1 MYSSNPELAEKAA
14 MQFFNSKKKQVANEQ
29 SGLQK
34 IKSTIV
40 LKYISPVDAKIPV
53 YCYENRDNEFVLIA
67 ENAKGHNVIGYAES
81 PFVADSIPPALA
93 HLISLYEKNM
103 LVAADV
109 NAPKLT
115 RVAPLLATRGINLN
129 QFIHENAGG
138 CWTGCVA
145 TAMAQIMAYHKY
157 PQKGTG
163 SHCYTDPKHG
173 EFCADFGNTTYNWN
187 NPTEEDYKL
196 LSFHV
201 GVAMDM
207 QYCGSPYGSVPA
219 SPNYEY
225 ALPDYFKYHLILCNS
240 LEYILNEI
248 EKGRPVYCQLP
259 GDPVGHAVV
268 LDGFDENG
276 MMHINFGW
284 GGKWNGYF
292 SMNTN
297 DYIITDYLFVSN
309 IIGSVFI
316 SPEVYKTVA
325 TDSLA
330 LVDIHNKLNHA
341 TGWDLTKPVYRW
353 PGVLV
358 INERVVELD
367 INTFSTNTQGSV
379 SAEIG
384 KLTGLRKLSIK
395 GTLSGTLPASIA
407 NLTKLVYLHIET
419 NGTITGTLPDDIH
432 KLSALKYLSLKKI
445 ITGNIPSAIGQLVNL
460 TDLNLSGG
468 SITGSIPNEICNL
481 TKLNFLDLSRNQLTG
496 NIPSNIGN
504 LKNVNT
510 LHLSDNKLS
519 GVIPVSVG
527 NLDSISYFSASNNQ
541 LSGSI
546 PDVFSGCTKL
556 ETIILNNNQFSGDI
570 PLSLINTTNKLSLEV
585 SKNKLSR
592 IPDSIS
598 NQSNIVRLNISEN
611 KFKTLPLSMNNLGS
625 LKILYANRNQID
637 SLPEGFGFI
646 KSLDSLNL
654 SQNLLKI
661 FPERICNIP
670 ALKSLILTNNKI
682 TRFPYSINSLSSKLK
697 TLTIDNNDIRGPIP
711 PSLLL
716 RPFENFLL
724 HQNYFRYEDIPDTA
738 GIKHFVGGQKKI
750 AFSKNSIPVSM
761 GDTLRI
767 DIRKIAPLSHPGNK
781 YYWCRYPK
789 YTEGWDIYN
798 AKDKE
803 KESPVLEIVI
813 DKININYTYYCKIFN
828 PSSPDYTS
836 TQWGI
841 TDKCLPYLDTDTI
854 SFYIG
859 SEEEIL
865 KNKYPELYVTRS
877 ENLPESTVQDGTV
890 TLFAHEKVRGTLVWQ
905 ASTDTKNWV
914 DITANMTNVA
924 LKANIQNIGEKEII
938 LKPTN
943 TAWYR
948 TKIIETACE
957 PVYGDTIEVNAPGK
971 VLYDQTINATKDSVI
986 IAVDSIEIF
995 VPKGFHDKDFRLTIV
1010 KLDKAPKSKI
1020 PNQEITGPVYDVNTS
1035 FGNQFI
1041 VPLTIKLK
1049 GIPNKFIADS
1059 VIPNI
1064 KPAYYDDVNRIW
1076 IPFSNKGLSL
1086 KDSSILFP
1094 TRHLTK
1100 ISWYDF
1106 SYGRYYTD
1114 ILEGKRVNVLYN
1126 YENESDYFRGYD
1138 LLIKK
1143 GGLSSWHDPNNN
1155 PRNGGNPYMIQDI
1168 QYFSDTIIARYERL
1182 GLIIPDKKFN
1192 IYVYKMGQTAEGG
1205 MDFWG
1210 QSFGYMLM
1218 NVIYAQNQNNLKQ
1231 TLSHEFM
1238 HYLQDQYMI
1247 SSLNNTFW
1255 MEANAP
1261 LASWIVF
1268 NKTELSEP
1276 ESEKLL
1282 RETKRKPIDGKSLL
1296 DLIGSSWDNQD
1307 KLPVL
1312 EKFISQKDANVSSTF
1327 LHFMQHYRSGSKLD
1341 PVKLLTEHG
1350 WINSALYPNWRSYLD
1365 AQIKKQLSS
1374 TVGDEFDA
1382 FVKYIISG
1390 TNKNFCISDSTGNPF
1405 QYYIENAN
1413 FKTNSWA
1420 ESLSES
1426 VFGEDNTGTFA
1437 RRYYYNFGNKLNE
1450 SKTDNV
1456 IIPYIPHLSS
1466 KMVLIENH
1474 SDYHAIAVEYKRTHA
1489 TRDFFKI
1496 YHGWYDSKTKTMKM
1510 IDISDSA
1517 KYSFAVQK
1525 KSMKFPEEFK
1535 EYAFLLF
1542 VNKSCPVSD
1551 FNLLESAHAAI
1562 FDLTVKPILD
1572 IESLEFL
1579 GFGDETLSKQV
1590 QLYDTGLNDQVIYF
1604 NGTNRNNS
1612 VNTTYYTTEKKML
1625 NDSLIR
1631 IDVENNYYYEN
1642 KLKLLGTGSG
1652 VGYVMPSRGNVRITQ
1667 VIHYNIYKNT
1677 VKIEEIESGS
1687 LTILRHKDPFSENTN
1702 VPTKKK
1708 SDWTERKEIEIKL
1721 PENIQMQT
1729 ETNDDY
1735 TFKTS
1740 TTEETKSLLIKA
1752 KHQIERKDYSLD
1764 GSATYIS
1771 NYLSTDY
1778 SQATVKIWGRF
1789 RAEKPKLVIVS
1800 NP

>member
-1 MYSSNPELAEKAA
+1 MKSQLFNNKTATLKTLSVLILLSIFNFQRLNASNPTEAEQVALS
-14 MQFFNSKKKQVANEQ
+14 FFNSRAKAKIANQ
-29 SGLQK
+29 SAQK
-34 IKSTIV
+34 SV
-40 LKYISPVDAKIPV
+40 PSSLSLKYISSEEVETPV
-53 YCYENRDNEFVLIA
+53 YAFEKQGEGFVLVS
-67 ENAKGHNVIGYAES
+67 EDTSGHSIVGYAES
-81 PFVADSIPPALA
+81 RFVADSIPPALA

-115 RVAPLLATRGINLN
+115 GVTPLLATKGINLN
-129 QFIHENAGG
+129 QFNHENAGG

-145 TAMAQIMAYHKY
+145 TAMAQIMAYHKF
-157 PQKGTG
+157 PEKATG
-163 SHCYTDPKHG
+163 SHCYNEPTYG
-173 EFCADFGNTTYNWN
+173 QFCADFSNTTYNWN
-187 NPTEEDYKL
+187 NPSDEDYKM

-207 QYCGSPYGSVPA
+207 QYCGSPYGSVPL
-219 SPNYEY
+219 PDYEY
-225 ALPDYFKYHLILCNS
+225 TLQNYFKYHLILCNS

-248 EKGRPVYCQLP
+248 EKGRPVYCEVG

-297 DYIITDYLFVSN
+297 DYIIADYLFGSN
-309 IIGSVFI
+309 ILGSIFI

-341 TGWDLTKPVYRW
+341 TGWDLSKPVYRW

-367 INTFSTNTQGSV
+367 INTFPTNTQGSL
-379 SAEIG
+379 SSEIG

-395 GTLSGTLPASIA
+395 GTLSGTLPASIS

-419 NGTITGTLPDDIH
+419 NGAIAGTLPDDIH
-432 KLSALKYLSLKKI
+432 KLSALEYLTLKKI
-445 ITGNIPSAIGQLVNL
+445 ITGNIPAAIGQLGNL

-468 SITGSIPNEICNL
+468 SITGSIPDEICNL

-496 NIPSNIGN
+496 KIPANIGN
-504 LKNVNT
+504 LRSLNI

-519 GVIPVSVG
+519 GEIPASQG
-527 NLDSISYFSASNNQ
+527 NLDSLSNFSASNNQ

-556 ETIILNNNQFSGDI
+556 ETVLLNNNSLSGEL
-570 PLSLINTTNKLSLEV
+570 PLSLLNSKSLVTLNLQNNQLNKIQDGISSDASIENLNLSW
-585 SKNKLSR
+585 
-592 IPDSIS
+592 
-598 NQSNIVRLNISEN
+598 N
-611 KFKTLPLSMNNLGS
+611 KFTTLPLSMNNLS
-625 LKILYANRNQID
+625 KLKTLYVSYNKID
-637 SLPEGFGFI
+637 SLPVNFGYL
-646 KSLDSLNL
+646 KSLESAGFNH
-654 SQNLLKI
+654 NLLKVI
-661 FPERICNIP
+661 PEPLCYNPR
-670 ALKSLILTNNKI
+670 LKYLYLSNNKI
-682 TRFPYSINSLSSKLK
+682 TRLPFSINSLSSKVTEL
-697 TLTIDNNDIRGPIP
+697 TLDSNEIRGSIP
-711 PSLLL
+711 ASLLL
-716 RPFENFLL
+716 KPFTHFLINHNRL
-724 HQNYFRYEDIPDTA
+724 RYEDIPDTT
-738 GIKHFVGGQKKI
+738 GIVQYVGNQKKI
-750 AFSKNSIPVSM
+750 ELSKQVYPVSL
-761 GDTLRI
+761 GDTVRI
-767 DIRKIAPLSHPGNK
+767 DIRKIAPVFHPGNK

-789 YTEGWDIYN
+789 YTEGWDIYKAIDN
-798 AKDKE
+798 E
-803 KESPVLEIVI
+803 KEGPVLEIVI

-828 PSSPDYTS
+828 PSSPKYTS
-836 TQWGI
+836 LQWGI

-854 SFYIG
+854 SFRIG
-859 SEEEIL
+859 SEQEIL
-865 KNKYPELYVTRS
+865 KNKYPELYVTGS

-890 TLFAHEKVRGTLVWQ
+890 TLFSNQKVRGTLVWQ

-914 DITANMTNVA
+914 DITANMTNEA
-924 LKANIQNIGEKEII
+924 LKANIQSIGENEII
-938 LKPTN
+938 LKPAN

-948 TKIIETACE
+948 TKIVESSCD
-957 PVYGDTIEVNAPGK
+957 PVYSDTIKVNAPGT
-971 VLYDQTINATKDSVI
+971 VLYDKTINVTNDSVI
-986 IAVDSIEIF
+986 IAVDSIEIY
-995 VPKGFHDKDFRLTIV
+995 VPKGFHEKDFRLTIV
-1010 KLDKAPKSKI
+1010 KLDKAPKSNI

-1035 FGNQFI
+1035 FGNQFEM
-1041 VPLTIKLK
+1041 PLTIKLK
-1049 GIPNKFIADS
+1049 NIPKKYLADS

-1138 LLIKK
+1138 LSIKK

-1192 IYVYKMGQTAEGG
+1192 IYVYNMGQTAEGG
-1205 MDFWG
+1205 MDFLG

-1238 HYLQDQYMI
+1238 HYLQDQFMI
-1247 SSLNNTFW
+1247 SSINNTFW

-1261 LASWIVF
+1261 LASWLIF
-1268 NKTELSEP
+1268 NKTELPESEP
-1276 ESEKLL
+1276 EKLL
-1282 RETKRKPIDGKSLL
+1282 KETKRKPIDGKSLL

-1374 TVGDEFDA
+1374 TAGDEFDA

-1390 TNKNFCISDSTGNPF
+1390 TNKNFCISDSTGNPY

-1437 RRYYYNFGNKLNE
+1437 RRYFYNFGNKLNE
-1450 SKTDNV
+1450 SRTDNV

-1489 TRDFFKI
+1489 TRDFFKV

-1517 KYSFAVQK
+1517 KYSFTVQK

-1551 FNLLESAHAAI
+1551 FNLLESAHEAI
-1562 FDLTVKPILD
+1562 FNLTVKPILD

-1579 GFGDETLSKQV
+1579 GFGDETLSNKV
-1590 QLYDTGLNDQVIYF
+1590 QLYDTGLNDQVIFF
-1604 NGTNRNNS
+1604 NGTNRNN
-1612 VNTTYYTTEKKML
+1612 VYTTYYSTEKKML
-1625 NDSLIR
+1625 NDSVIR
-1631 IDVENNYYYEN
+1631 IDV
-1642 KLKLLGTGSG
+1642 KIIIL
-1652 VGYVMPSRGNVRITQ
+1652 
-1667 VIHYNIYKNT
+1667 
-1677 VKIEEIESGS
+1677 VKI
-1687 LTILRHKDPFSENTN
+1687 N
-1702 VPTKKK
+1702 
-1708 SDWTERKEIEIKL
+1708 
-1721 PENIQMQT
+1721 
-1729 ETNDDY
+1729 
-1735 TFKTS
+1735 
-1740 TTEETKSLLIKA
+1740 
-1752 KHQIERKDYSLD
+1752 
-1764 GSATYIS
+1764 
-1771 NYLSTDY
+1771 
-1778 SQATVKIWGRF
+1778 
-1789 RAEKPKLVIVS
+1789 
-1800 NP
+1800 